1 MTNPGSTEKQIEPD
15 GLVQHFDD
23 RERPQLISGIDKH
36 HMVFRK
42 LIGLGPRL
50 RDKTNEITFEVEG
63 RTINLFR
70 FIPPRLE
77 AILEFRLDFRHA
89 FINVTNHRQTQL
101 MF

>member
-1 MTNPGSTEKQIEPD
+1 
-15 GLVQHFDD
+15 
-23 RERPQLISGIDKH
+23 
-36 HMVFRK
+36 MVIKK

-50 RDKTNEITFEVEG
+50 RNKTNEITFEVEG

-101 MF
+101 MFFKRFTHDNSSHVQKL